1 MPMETEGAAAPLLFL
16 IYFSESSF
24 PPSTQTPRGE
34 ATSEGNGFPRAPVSA
49 EPASA
54 PLPSP
59 SASSSHAGRNVFS
72 LSAFHEPQP
81 VVEVEA
87 AAPTPPVPPRDSFAP
102 STASV

>member
-1 MPMETEGAAAPLLFL
+1 VPMETEGAAAPLLFL

-24 PPSTQTPRGE
+24 FPQHSNAPRRGHVR
-34 ATSEGNGFPRAPVSA
+34 GQRFPTRPRKRRAHVGSVALALRLVVSRR
-49 EPASA
+49 
-54 PLPSP
+54 
-59 SASSSHAGRNVFS
+59 RNVFS